1 MIALA
6 VDGLLCLI
14 LLVGAALAVG
24 VRGAMASVIG
34 FVAFG
39 LVLAIAWVR
48 LGAVDLALAEAAI
61 GAGLTGFLLM
71 NAVARLRAIGVEA
84 PVERFRLGAAATAA
98 AVLAL
103 VALCGQALFA
113 LDGDGAGLQRLA
125 DEGLVRLGIDNPVTA
140 VLLDYRALD
149 TLLEVVVLVA
159 ALGCVWAVTEE
170 AAWGGRPGARQ
181 RAAPEGVLAVF
192 ARALPQVG
200 LIVAFYLV
208 WTGSDH
214 PGGAFQGGVVLAATA
229 LVVVFGGVLEP
240 PAISRTI
247 VRLAI
252 VAGPA
257 VFLGFGVAA
266 AATGHFLALPGTHAK
281 TVLLVIETALA
292 VSIAA
297 VLALAVL
304 GPPQRGTP

>member
-1 MIALA
+1 VIAFA
-6 VDGLLCLI
+6 VDGLLCL
-14 LLVGAALAVG
+14 LLLAGAALAVG
-24 VRGAMASVIG
+24 MRGAMASVIA

-71 NAVARLRAIGVEA
+71 NAVARLRAMGVAA

-98 AVLAL
+98 AVVAL
-103 VALCGQALFA
+103 VALCGQAL
-113 LDGDGAGLQRLA
+113 LTLGGDGEGLQRLA
-125 DEGLVRLGIDNPVTA
+125 AEGLVRLGIENPVTA

-149 TLLEVVVLVA
+149 TLLEVVVLLA

-170 AAWGGRPGARQ
+170 GAWGGRPGLRQ

-200 LIVAFYLV
+200 LVVGFYLV
-208 WTGSDH
+208 WAGSDH

-229 LVVVFGGVLEP
+229 LLVVLGGVIEAP
-240 PAISRTI
+240 SVSRTLL
-247 VRLAI
+247 RLAV

-257 VFLGFGVAA
+257 AFLALGVAA
-266 AATGHFLALPGTHAK
+266 AATSHFLALPETYTK
-281 TVLLVIETALA
+281 TVLLVIESALA
-292 VSIAA
+292 VSIGAI
-297 VLALAVL
+297 LALAVL
-304 GPPQRGTP
+304 GPPQRGVP